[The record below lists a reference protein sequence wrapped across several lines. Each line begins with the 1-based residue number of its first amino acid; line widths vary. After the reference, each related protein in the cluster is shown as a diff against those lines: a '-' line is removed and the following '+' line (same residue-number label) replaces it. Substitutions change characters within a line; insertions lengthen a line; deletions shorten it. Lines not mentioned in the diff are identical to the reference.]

1 MIKNEVLDEQL
12 KMVSAENEFLSQQ
25 LANAEKFVFLIIM
38 YEQLFNNFTP
48 VLLLQSTVFYFLYLY
63 RHCSSLFLLIVL

>member
-1 MIKNEVLDEQL
+1 MIKNEELDEQL

-25 LANAEKFVFLIIM
+25 LANAEKLVFLIIM
-38 YEQLFNNFTP
+38 YEQLFNNVTP

-63 RHCSSLFLLIVL
+63 RHCLCLFLLIVL